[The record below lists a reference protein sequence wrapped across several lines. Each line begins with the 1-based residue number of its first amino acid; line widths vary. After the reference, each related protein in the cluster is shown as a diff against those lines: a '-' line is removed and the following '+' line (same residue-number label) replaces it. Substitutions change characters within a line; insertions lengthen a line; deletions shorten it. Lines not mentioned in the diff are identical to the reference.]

1 MIEHNGY
8 ALKQIQQI
16 FKMDAKV
23 KSKQTIFNAEERG
36 EIPKAIRIPRGTGK
50 VEVRRWATDQLPA
63 IGKRFGFL
71 SPDLVTPEIISVFT
85 QKGGTLKSNF
95 TYSFARI
102 LAINGIRVLV
112 IGLDTQGSVTNI
124 TLGQVKPE
132 SLDEFRKQKDGWGGL
147 YHFLYQDGVE
157 LNDVIKKTDLPTLDI
172 IPETGELAELER
184 RLQGTDGREAIF
196 KKRLIPAIDGYD
208 VVIFDNSPSWN
219 QLVKNSLFSSNTVIS
234 PIGCDLGTY
243 EVIDTNMQTVRE
255 FQENL
260 SIDWRNFLMVPT
272 LLEKT
277 KLSQQIYGAYLS
289 TYADSVM
296 PNPIRRAVIGQEATF
311 LRRSVLEYDPSSALA
326 NDYYDL
332 VTSLWKRIVEGQ
344 KQDFSKRGARE

>member
-1 MIEHNGY
+1 MIEHHGY

-16 FKMDAKV
+16 FRMDAKV

-36 EIPKAIRIPRGTGK
+36 EIPMAIRIPRGTGK
-50 VEVRRWATDQLPA
+50 IEARRWMTEQLPD

-71 SPDLVTPEIISVFT
+71 SPNLAVPEVISVFT

-95 TYSFARI
+95 TYSFSRI

-124 TLGQVKPE
+124 TLGQAKPE
-132 SLDEFRKQKDGWGGL
+132 SLDEFRKQRNEWGGL
-147 YHFLYQDGVE
+147 YHFLYQDGIE
-157 LNDVIKKTDLPTLDI
+157 LKDVIKKTDLPTLDI

-184 RLQGTDGREAIF
+184 RLQGADGRESVF
-196 KKRLIPAIDGYD
+196 KKRLIPAINGYD
-208 VVIFDNSPSWN
+208 VIIFDNSPSWN
-219 QLVKNSLFSSNTVIS
+219 QLVKNSLFSADTVIS

-255 FQENL
+255 FQQNL
-260 SIDWRNFLMVPT
+260 SIDWHNFLMVPT

-296 PNPIRRAVIGQEATF
+296 ANPIRRAVVGQEATF

-332 VTSLWKRIVEGQ
+332 VTSLWKRIVDGQ
-344 KQDFSKRGARE
+344 KQASPNRGAKK